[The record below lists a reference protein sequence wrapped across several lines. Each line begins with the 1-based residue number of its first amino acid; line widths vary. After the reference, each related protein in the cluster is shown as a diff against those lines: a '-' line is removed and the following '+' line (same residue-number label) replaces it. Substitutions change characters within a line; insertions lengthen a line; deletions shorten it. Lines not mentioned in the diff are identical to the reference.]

1 LQKLNIPNVQGIRR
15 RKNFRGLRM
24 EARVSSEFG
33 ENSSAEK
40 IDRRALKSRAL
51 GTVSVRSDRPGDHQ
65 RAAILPKKA
74 A

>member
-1 LQKLNIPNVQGIRR
+1 
-15 RKNFRGLRM
+15 M